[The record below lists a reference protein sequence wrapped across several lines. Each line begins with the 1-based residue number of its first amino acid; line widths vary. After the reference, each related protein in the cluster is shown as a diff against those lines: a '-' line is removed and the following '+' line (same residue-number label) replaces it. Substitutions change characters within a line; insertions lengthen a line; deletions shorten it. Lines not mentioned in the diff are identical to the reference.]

1 MGILFFLSYW
11 QLSGYAAQMISNSS
25 EGGGGGGGDEGR
37 EHEVGGGGELYS
49 EFENLH
55 RMEQSPYETNVS
67 GKEIG
72 MSVKAGIIVEDG
84 CMLCE

>member
-1 MGILFFLSYW
+1 M
-11 QLSGYAAQMISNSS
+11 
-25 EGGGGGGGDEGR
+25 
-37 EHEVGGGGELYS
+37 GGGGELYS

-55 RMEQSPYETNVS
+55 RWKQTNAS

-84 CMLCE
+84 YMLCE